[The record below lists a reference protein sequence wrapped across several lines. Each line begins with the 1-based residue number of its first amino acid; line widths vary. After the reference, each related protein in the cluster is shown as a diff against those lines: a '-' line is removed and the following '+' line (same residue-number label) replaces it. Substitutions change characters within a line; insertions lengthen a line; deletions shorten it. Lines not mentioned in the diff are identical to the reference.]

1 MDVTQDGALLGLRE
15 RKKAR
20 TRVQIRET
28 ALRLFLEQGYEATT
42 VQQVAD
48 AADVSLS
55 TLFRYFPTKARL
67 ALPFD
72 LESLVRDAFATLGPD
87 ASVFAAINAA
97 MRTSFDELVIV
108 DRGWSGDD
116 GHAAATL
123 AQAREAVQ
131 GEMTG
136 AVGLYAELIGDRW
149 RRDPHDTVVQAASG
163 GVVGVGIAAWSADRD
178 LGRDA
183 ALRILDVGL
192 RGLED
197 GFRPS

>member
-1 MDVTQDGALLGLRE
+1 MDVTHAGPPVGLRE

-20 TRVQIRET
+20 TRAQIRET

-48 AADVSLS
+48 AAVVSLS
-55 TLFRYFPTKARL
+55 TLFRYFPTKSRL

-108 DRGWSGDD
+108 DGGRSGDD
-116 GHAAATL
+116 GYAAGTL
-123 AQAREAVQ
+123 AQAREAVH

-136 AVGLYAELIGDRW
+136 AVGLFAELVGERW
-149 RRDPHDTVVQAASG
+149 GRDPHDTAVQAASG
-163 GVVGVGIAAWSADRD
+163 AVVGVGIAAWTADRD

-183 ALRILDVGL
+183 ALRILEVGL
-192 RGLED
+192 RGLEQ
-197 GFRPS
+197 GFSP

>member
-1 MDVTQDGALLGLRE
+1 MSGTTSSLGLRQ

-20 TRVQIRET
+20 THAQIREA

-55 TLFRYFPTKARL
+55 TLFRYYPTKARL

-72 LESLVRDAFATLGPD
+72 LEALIRDAFGSLGPD
-87 ASVFAAINAA
+87 ASVFAAIHAA
-97 MRTSFDELVIV
+97 MRASFDELVVV
-108 DRGWSGDD
+108 DDGWSGVDA
-116 GHAAATL
+116 HAAATL
-123 AQAREAVQ
+123 AQAREAVY

-136 AVGLYAELIGDRW
+136 AIGLFAELIGGRW
-149 RRDPHDTVVQAASG
+149 GRDPHDTVVQAASG
-163 GVVGVGIAAWSADRD
+163 GVVGIGIAAWTADRD

-197 GFRPS
+197 GFRT